1 MSEHQPKP
9 DSKSYSDLISEIKKG
24 VIKVPKFQRDFVWS
38 IDKTAQL
45 LDSILKGY
53 PIGTFI
59 LWQTNE
65 RMSAIK
71 DIGNLKL
78 PDTPEGTKVQYVLDG
93 QQRITSLYAAYLGAN
108 VQKIGERKITDYSQ
122 IFVDLSKNID
132 DDDEQVITSVKPEG
146 VFISLS
152 DVLNWQFKR
161 KEIQAKYS
169 DKHQDKIIDYSVSF
183 STYDFSTVLLRKDN
197 LESAIEVFT
206 RINTG
211 GQTLTLF
218 EIMTA
223 KTYDKDRNFDMAQKW
238 TDFTTELADKNYEG
252 ISSSV
257 ILNLISLILSKSK
270 ECKRKTILK
279 LDKGEFIGKWDVAIS
294 SLKSSIDYFR
304 SMYGIPVSQL
314 LPYDTLLV
322 PFAYFKYFNEGDPN
336 SNQRK
341 YLAEF
346 FWRASLSNRYSG
358 STESNLAQDIRRID
372 FIIKGKRPKYN
383 DIKTHINGPRDLVN
397 TDFRAG
403 TSDCK
408 AVLCLLA
415 QKEPQDFQNNAKVI
429 LDNSYLIR
437 ANSKNYHHFFP
448 KAFLKKQRNVENENS
463 LMNIT
468 FISDQQNKQN
478 IRAKAPSVYIGA
490 FSKDNNEIDQALKSH
505 FIDLHDFGIENDD
518 YSVFLR
524 KRAELIYKEISTL
537 LEPEVD
543 K

>member
-9 DSKSYSDLISEIKKG
+9 DSKSYSDLISEVKNG

-59 LWQTNE
+59 LWQTGE
-65 RMSAIK
+65 RMSVIK
-71 DIGNLKL
+71 NIGNLKL
-78 PDTPEGTKVQYVLDG
+78 PLTPKGTKVQYVLDG
-93 QQRITSLYAAYLGAN
+93 QQRITSLYAAYLGAE
-108 VQKIGERKITDYSQ
+108 VQKVGETKVTDYSQ
-122 IFVDLSKNID
+122 IFVDLSKAID
-132 DDDEQVITSVKPEG
+132 DDDEQVITSIKPDG
-146 VFISLS
+146 VYISLS
-152 DVLNWQFKR
+152 DVLNSQFKR
-161 KEIQAKYS
+161 REIQREYS
-169 DKHQDKIIDYSVSF
+169 EEHQDKIFDYSLSF
-183 STYDFSTVLLRKDN
+183 STYDFSTVLLRRDN
-197 LESAIEVFT
+197 IESAIEVFT

-223 KTYDKDRNFDMAQKW
+223 RTYDEGKKFDMALKW
-238 TDFTTELADKNYEG
+238 TNFTNELADKNYEG

-257 ILNLISLILSKSK
+257 ILNLLSLILSKSK

-279 LDKGEFIGKWDVAIS
+279 LNKGQIIEKWDVAIS
-294 SLKSSIDYFR
+294 SLKYSIDYFR
-304 SMYGIPVSQL
+304 RMYGIPVSQL

-322 PFAYFKYFNEGDPN
+322 PFAYFKYYNGADPT

-341 YLAEF
+341 FLTEF
-346 FWRASLSNRYSG
+346 FWRASLSNRYSA
-358 STESNLAQDIRRID
+358 STESHLAQDIRRID
-372 FIIKGKRPKYN
+372 FIINGRRPKYDDMN
-383 DIKTHINGPRDLVN
+383 THINRPVDLVN
-397 TDFRAG
+397 TDFRTG

-415 QKEPQDFQNNAKVI
+415 QKEPRDFKNGAKVI

-448 KAFLKKQRNVENENS
+448 KAFLRKQRSVENENS

-468 FISDQQNKQN
+468 FISDQQNKRD
-478 IRAKAPSVYIGA
+478 IRAKAPSDYIGT
-490 FSKDNNEIDQALKSH
+490 FFKDNDEIDQALKSH
-505 FIDLHDFGIENDD
+505 FIDLHDFGIEDD
-518 YSVFLR
+518 NYSVFLR
-524 KRAELIYKEISTL
+524 RRAERIFKEISL
-537 LEPEVD
+537 RLNPKVV